1 MDVSRATD
9 TELLTEW
16 VGRRSEPAFQALVAR
31 YAGLVHMAAR
41 RTCGSE
47 DLAAEVSQLVF
58 ILLARKAKPLV
69 SHTSLAGWLHVTAVM
84 QAKNLL
90 RKSQQESRKRHQLL
104 TTMDTEA
111 NEQAREAWMEM
122 QPVLDGALAA
132 LSEKDREAL
141 LLRFYRS
148 LSIREIATT
157 LGIATA
163 AAQKRVDRATERLRD
178 KLARRGCQAG
188 GPLALALVTG
198 FASDAQAAA
207 ILVPALTTKAIAVAG
222 ASTAL
227 SSALI
232 PLALMKT
239 STYIPPA
246 VVLLLSAAWLV
257 TQHRSAA
264 SLETRNDQLASRIE
278 QHSARLAVNVSTAP
292 PSQADAMRKQAGAAD
307 AGKHTAGIDWRSIAE
322 RITTAK
328 ASRTDTFGLRESVKE
343 QIAGMSREELLA
355 ALHEVSALD
364 APPQTIDELENIVG
378 HPLTRRFPEYAL
390 TELTDRLNG
399 GNGGSLCLY
408 LGDAFKAWLRK
419 DQMAA
424 MAWLDDQVA
433 AEKFQNRTLNGNSF
447 LRSSFEGALITSLLA
462 TDPAAARLR
471 LEAIPPENRGINFGE
486 VRPEDHAAFA
496 DLVRTH
502 LDEKRSLAVLEAQA
516 YHLQE
521 GYDQISAYLDRIEA
535 RPGELEAVVKLGA
548 MNGIISDIL
557 NKRPADFP
565 EMREWVESRI
575 PGAAD
580 RVTGAVL
587 GNEMMLHRLGFP
599 EAARLATQ
607 YADAGGGDA
616 VLVAFLESSG
626 VAAYK
631 EGARKLAGRISDAAA
646 RERVLKKLQ

>member
-16 VGRRSEPAFQALVAR
+16 VARRSEPAFQALVAR

-41 RTCGSE
+41 RTCGSD

-58 ILLARKAKPLV
+58 ILLARKARSLV
-69 SHTSLAGWLHVTAVM
+69 AHTSLAGWLHVTAVM

-90 RKSQQESRKRHQLL
+90 RKSQQESRKRQQLL

-111 NEQAREAWMEM
+111 DEQAREAWTEM

-148 LSIREIATT
+148 LSVREIATM

-188 GPLALALVTG
+188 GPLALALVAG

-207 ILVPALTTKAIAVAG
+207 VLVPTLTTKAIAAAG
-222 ASTAL
+222 AATL
-227 SSALI
+227 IPSSLI

-239 STYIPPA
+239 STYIPPVA
-246 VVLLLSAAWLV
+246 ALILSAAWIT
-257 TQHRSAA
+257 TQRHSAA
-264 SLETRNDQLASRIE
+264 TLETRNDRLASRIE

-292 PSQADAMRKQAGAAD
+292 HSQAEAMRKQAGAAD
-307 AGKHTAGIDWRSIAE
+307 ARKQTAGIDWRSISD
-322 RITTAK
+322 RITAAK
-328 ASRTDTFGLRESVKE
+328 ASRTDTFALRESVRK
-343 QIAGMSREELLA
+343 QLAGMSKEEMLA
-355 ALHEVSALD
+355 ALHEVSAMD

-378 HPLTRRFPEYAL
+378 NPLTSRFPEYAL
-390 TELTDRLNG
+390 TELTDRLNK
-399 GNGGSLCLY
+399 GNGGSLGLY

-419 DQMAA
+419 DQTAA
-424 MAWLDDQVA
+424 MAWMDDQVA
-433 AEKFQNRTLNGNSF
+433 AGKFQNRTLSGNSF

-471 LEAIPPENRGINFGE
+471 LEAIPPADRGINFGE

-502 LDEKRSLAVLEAQA
+502 LDEKRSVAVLEAQA

-521 GYDQISAYLDRIEA
+521 GYDKISAYLDRIEA
-535 RPGELEAVVKLGA
+535 RPRELEAVVKLGA
-548 MNGIISDIL
+548 MNGIISNIL
-557 NKRPADFP
+557 NERPADFP

-587 GNEMMLHRLGFP
+587 GDPMMLQRLGFP
-599 EAARLATQ
+599 EAAKLATR

-616 VLVAFLESSG
+616 VLVPFLESPG
-626 VAAYK
+626 AAAYK
-631 EGARKLAGRISDAAA
+631 EAARNLAGRISDADA
-646 RERVLKKLQ
+646 RERILKKLR